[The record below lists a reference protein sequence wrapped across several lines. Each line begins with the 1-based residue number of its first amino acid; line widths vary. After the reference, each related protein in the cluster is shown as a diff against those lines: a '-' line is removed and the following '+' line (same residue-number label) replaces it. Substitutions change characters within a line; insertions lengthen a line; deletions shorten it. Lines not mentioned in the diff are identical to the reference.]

1 MKTIRL
7 ITLSILLLFAVQS
20 MAQAQS
26 TDITETF
33 KKHFNKTVQ
42 QVQETESA
50 DQKRMLLNESFAK
63 MLEAVD
69 RIESRANLSK
79 DEIAQLNSFENGILE
94 KKNELN
100 GSDGFDK
107 VADKDLDDFSEYS
120 QDFMEQA
127 DKTLTIGLTTALLI
141 VIILLLL

>member
-7 ITLSILLLFAVQS
+7 IISSILLLFAVQS

-42 QVQETESA
+42 QVEETESA

-107 VADKDLDDFSEYS
+107 VADEDLDDFSEYS

>member
-7 ITLSILLLFAVQS
+7 IISSILLLFAVQS

-42 QVQETESA
+42 QVEETESA
-50 DQKRMLLNESFAK
+50 DQKRILLNESFAK

-107 VADKDLDDFSEYS
+107 VADEDLDDFSEYS